1 MFEFRTQLKLPEN
14 PKEKILI
21 DIPCNLWTE
30 FGKKGMLEV
39 DITINGIPF
48 NNIGLL
54 PRGNGMYSIKYTKQL
69 QSKLKNDSL
78 NELFISIQLSEP
90 VLQSGKSPGKEYLKI
105 NKPNLVMQT
114 TSGNC
119 GQACISMLTG
129 ICIDDVCKLM
139 GTSGGTTIGQIMDA
153 LNQYNV
159 RHAEKNIRLSKKN
172 LTIPDISILTVH
184 FPEYTHWVLYYKGIY
199 YDPEFGKMTEYA
211 NGKITSY
218 LECFEC

>member
-14 PKEKILI
+14 PKDKILI
-21 DIPCNLWTE
+21 EIPCNLWVE

-39 DITINGIPF
+39 DMTINGIQF

-54 PRGNGMYSIKYTKQL
+54 PRGNGMYSIRYTKQI
-69 QSKLKNDSL
+69 QSKLKNESL
-78 NELFISIQLSEP
+78 KELFISIQLSEAI
-90 VLQSGKSPGKEYLKI
+90 LQPKKSPNKEYHKI

-129 ICIDDVCKLM
+129 VSIEEVCKM
-139 GTSGGTTIGQIMDA
+139 MCTSGGTTIGQIMDA

-172 LTIPDISILTVH
+172 SIIPDIAILTVH
-184 FPEYTHWVLYYKGIY
+184 FPEYTHWVLHYKGTY
-199 YDPEFGKMTEYA
+199 YDSEFGEMYEYT
-211 NGKITSY
+211 NGRITSF